1 MRSITAR
8 GRELAEDG
16 KKRRKAMLEKMLNEL
31 REEKKDMIARREDM
45 KAQYKLMNDDDP
57 QKGHIWL
64 KIRKIEDDLKTEYF
78 KLVEDQEVDRPSVGK
93 PKAPVVNKEYNEEK
107 KEQQIKDEE
116 TKKKRQK

>member
-45 KAQYKLMNDDDP
+45 KA
-57 QKGHIWL
+57 
-64 KIRKIEDDLKTEYF
+64 
-78 KLVEDQEVDRPSVGK
+78 
-93 PKAPVVNKEYNEEK
+93 
-107 KEQQIKDEE
+107 
-116 TKKKRQK
+116 